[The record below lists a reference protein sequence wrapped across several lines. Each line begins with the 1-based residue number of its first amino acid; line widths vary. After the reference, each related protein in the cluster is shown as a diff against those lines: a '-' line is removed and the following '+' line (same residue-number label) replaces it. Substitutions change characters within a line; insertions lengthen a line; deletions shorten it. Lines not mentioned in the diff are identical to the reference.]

1 MRLILILLIASQCFG
16 QSGWKT
22 LIGKSL
28 SWSDTTS
35 TLATQ
40 YDLTQISGG
49 PGGGQQYSDT
59 TTYDATRS
67 WVTGYLDSSK
77 VLFWQDTTLTNGLVT
92 NYDLG
97 ARADSA
103 TVLYWADTTLAG
115 GIATQAD
122 ISKFPDSSTVLYWAD
137 TTLTNGIATNYD
149 VNARADSSTALY
161 WADTTLANGPVTNY
175 DLSQL
180 FSPYTKCYG
189 YVYKNPGQTTASTVG
204 LVAPTLTATVASND
218 QTTGPF
224 VQHTSAATI
233 NSPSGLISANFTVT
247 RRDYEPDFYAVVR
260 TGADISSLQFSIGL
274 TSAAFDTNR
283 APNRYE
289 IKFAFHTG
297 VTGETTWQSITNNNS
312 GAGQSKKD
320 TGVTVATNTT
330 YLMRIVCN
338 TANAYAKFYINGNL
352 VTTHTASLPT
362 STQSLGYGIR
372 VTPTTAAARIIN
384 WSKVVLVWN
393 G

>member
-40 YDLTQISGG
+40 YDLTQVSGG

-59 TTYDATRS
+59 NSWDATRA
-67 WVTGYLDSSK
+67 WGFGYLDSSK
-77 VLFWQDTTLTNGLVT
+77 VLFWT
-92 NYDLG
+92 
-97 ARADSA
+97 
-103 TVLYWADTTLAG
+103 
-115 GIATQAD
+115 
-122 ISKFPDSSTVLYWAD
+122 D

-149 VNARADSSTALY
+149 VNAKADSSTALY

-180 FSPYTKCYG
+180 FSPYTRCYG
-189 YVYKNPGQTTASTVG
+189 YVYKNTGATTASTVG
-204 LVAPTLTATVASND
+204 LVAPTLTATVATND
-218 QTTGPF
+218 QTSGAF
-224 VQHTSAATI
+224 VQHTSAATA
-233 NSPSGLISANFTVT
+233 NSPTGLISSAFTQF
-247 RRDYEPDFYAVVR
+247 RRDYEPDWYAVIR
-260 TGADISSLQFSIGL
+260 TGADISSVVLNVGL

-289 IKFAFHTG
+289 MKFAFHTG
-297 VTGETTWQSITNNNS
+297 VTGETTWQTITNNNS

-320 TGVTVATNTT
+320 TGVTVSTNTT
-330 YLMRIVCN
+330 YTMRIVCN
-338 TANAYAKFYINGNL
+338 TANADVKFYINGNL
-352 VTTHTASLPT
+352 VTTHTGSLPT
-362 STQSLGYGIR
+362 ATQGLGYGIR
-372 VTPTTAAARIIN
+372 VSPITGVARVIN
-384 WSKVVLVWN
+384 WGKVVIAWN

>member
-40 YDLTQISGG
+40 YDLSQVSGG

-77 VLFWQDTTLTNGLVT
+77 VLYWADTTLSNGVAT
-92 NYDLG
+92 DYELG
-97 ARADSA
+97 KRADSSI
-103 TVLYWADTTLAG
+103 VLYWADTTLA
-115 GIATQAD
+115 
-122 ISKFPDSSTVLYWAD
+122 
-137 TTLTNGIATNYD
+137 NGVATNYD
-149 VNARADSSTALY
+149 VNAKADSSTALY
-161 WADTTLANGPVTNY
+161 WADTTLANGPVTYY

-180 FSPYTKCYG
+180 FSPYTRCYG
-189 YVYKNPGQTTASTVG
+189 YVYKNTGATTASTVG

-218 QTTGPF
+218 QTSGAF
-224 VQHTSAATI
+224 VQHTSAATA
-233 NSPSGLISANFTVT
+233 NTPTGLISSAFTQF
-247 RRDYEPDFYAVVR
+247 RRDYEPDWYAVIR
-260 TGADISSLQFSIGL
+260 TGADISSVVLNVGL

-289 IKFAFHTG
+289 MKFAFHSG
-297 VTGETTWQSITNNNS
+297 ITGETTWQSITNNNS

-320 TGVTVATNTT
+320 TGVTVSTNKT
-330 YLMRIVCN
+330 YTMRIVCN
-338 TANAYAKFYINGNL
+338 TANADVKFYINGNL
-352 VTTHTASLPT
+352 VTTHTGSLPT
-362 STQSLGYGIR
+362 ATQGLGYGIR
-372 VTPTTAAARIIN
+372 VSPITGVARVIN
-384 WSKVVLVWN
+384 WSKVVIAWN